1 MCGIYLRISRK
12 NEIWLDDFDSKNIGQ
27 ILKRGPDGIS
37 ICKSSNSQ
45 VVYGFTRLAI
55 RALQSGNQ
63 PFIEGRFVSV
73 FNGEVYNCEYLIKQ
87 IISKFPTEIIPES
100 DTKILGLWLYL
111 FGPDSINEVIGMF
124 AGYIHIGS
132 KIYGFTDR
140 VGEKPLYYGFFEDVF
155 FVSSNL
161 PDFKGGSELLSE
173 YTLLTGLLKS
183 QISNDVFMLTP
194 GTFFEIDESLTEKK
208 SGIKIVKYWQWPKR
222 PIVFSKQKIENFEA
236 ILTDSVKSQLVSDV
250 GMSVLLSGG
259 VDSGV
264 IAAIARRE
272 LGSTLTSFTLSFKG
286 SKYSE
291 KTNSEI
297 TAKYLNLKHEVI
309 EISFEDLANNLN
321 STLDAMD
328 IPIFDSGA
336 LSLFSLCKEVSQVN
350 KVSLTGDGGDELF
363 RGYSIF
369 NYMLIINLLSI
380 MPAKL
385 PLSIVLKIINKFHSQ
400 SENYLGYEL
409 KISRALSSVY
419 KREINPLYGAL
430 GPFGGSDLFTYIC
443 DQVQKKE
450 VAAKKRFILKKDIES
465 YFIEEILPK
474 IYLVKS
480 DRISM
485 YHGLELRSPFL
496 DYRVIEAAFGFSEW
510 NLNVNPRKEILK
522 QIASNLLPKE
532 ILNSKKHGFSAPFHN
547 VVKYLNKP
555 DWRSPRDEK
564 ELSLFNKIWS
574 DALDGK
580 ESAGTPAWNILVR
593 EHFYKKA
600 LKNQVDN

>member
-1 MCGIYLRISRK
+1 MCGVYLRISK
-12 NEIWLDDFDSKNIGQ
+12 NNEVWLDDFDAKNIRQ
-27 ILKRGPDGIS
+27 IIKRGPDGVS
-37 ICKSSNSQ
+37 LQKFSDSK

-55 RALQSGNQ
+55 RALQNGDQ
-63 PFIEGRFVSV
+63 PFIEGRFISA

-111 FGPDSINEVIGMF
+111 FGPDSINEVTGMF

-161 PDFKGGSELLSE
+161 PEFVDRSELISD
-173 YTLLTGLLKS
+173 YTLLTGLIKP
-183 QISNDVFMLTP
+183 QISNEVFMLTP
-194 GTFFEIDESLTEKK
+194 GTFFEIDESLIGKK
-208 SGIKIVKYWQWPKR
+208 SEVKIVKYWKWPNR
-222 PIVFSKQKIENFEA
+222 PKFFSEQKKGNFEV

-272 LGSTLTSFTLSFKG
+272 FGSTLTSFTLSFKD

-291 KTNSEI
+291 KSNAVT
-297 TAKYLNLKHEVI
+297 TAKHLDLRHEII
-309 EISFEDLANNLN
+309 EVSFEDLANNLN

-336 LSLFSLCKEVSQVN
+336 LSLFSLCKEVSKAN

-369 NYMLIINLLSI
+369 DYSFIINLLSVI
-380 MPAKL
+380 PSRL
-385 PLSIVLKIINKFHSQ
+385 PLSIVLKNLNKFQSQ
-400 SENYLGYEL
+400 NENYLGFEL

-430 GPFGGSDLFTYIC
+430 GPFGGSNLFTYIC
-443 DQVQKKE
+443 DQVKDKEFAAEKKFIS
-450 VAAKKRFILKKDIES
+450 KKNIEA

-474 IYLVKS
+474 IYLIKS

-496 DYRVIEAAFGFSEW
+496 DYRVIEAAFRFSEW
-510 NLNVNPRKEILK
+510 NLNFNPRKEILK
-522 QIASNLLPKE
+522 QVAFNLLPKE

-547 VVKYLNKP
+547 VVKYLDKP
-555 DWRSPRDEK
+555 DWTSPRDEK

-574 DALDGK
+574 DALEGK

-593 EHFYKKA
+593 EYFYKKA
-600 LKNQVDN
+600 MKY